1 MSVYDSRIVRFLK
14 RFRPVVVVL
23 QNTQRYLGLLARPHM
38 LSRYLKANRVR
49 KLQIG
54 SNICV
59 LPGWLNTDL
68 YPASL
73 RSVTLDATRRF
84 PFDGASFD
92 YVFSEHQIEHIRFD
106 DALTML
112 RECHRILRP
121 GGKIRIALPSAN
133 PLLELFGPSRTE
145 LQNRYIHE
153 KTKLLY
159 PNAFKPSPCFAL
171 NAASMNWGHK
181 FLYDNETLCCVL
193 QNVGFTNV
201 RFFAPGESDDANFTG
216 IESRTSDIDRY
227 ETVVAQATRP

>member
-1 MSVYDSRIVRFLK
+1 MSVYDTRTVRFLK
-14 RFRPVVVVL
+14 RFRPAVVVL
-23 QNTQRYLGLLARPHM
+23 QRSQLCMGLVVRP
-38 LSRYLKANRVR
+38 LVVSRYLKAHPVR

-54 SNICV
+54 SNIRV

-92 YVFSEHQIEHIRFD
+92 YVFSEHQMEHIRYD
-106 DALTML
+106 DALLML

-121 GGKIRIALPSAN
+121 GGQIRIALPSADR
-133 PLLELFGPSRTE
+133 LLELFGPSRTE
-145 LQNRYIHE
+145 LQNRYIRE

-159 PNAFKPSPCFAL
+159 PNACQPSPCFAL
-171 NAASMNWGHK
+171 NAGFMNWGHK
-181 FLYDNETLCCVL
+181 FLYDNETLRGVL
-193 QNVGFTNV
+193 QSAGFSNI

-216 IESRTSDIDRY
+216 IESRMSEIDKY
-227 ETVVAQATRP
+227 ETVAAQAARS

>member
-1 MSVYDSRIVRFLK
+1 MVSK
-14 RFRPVVVVL
+14 
-23 QNTQRYLGLLARPHM
+23 
-38 LSRYLKANRVR
+38 YLKAHSVH

-59 LPGWLNTDL
+59 LSGWLNTDL
-68 YPASL
+68 YPASF

-84 PFDGASFD
+84 PFGGASFD
-92 YVFSEHQIEHIRFD
+92 YVFSEHQMEHIGYD
-106 DALTML
+106 DALKML

-121 GGKIRIALPSAN
+121 GGKIRIAVPSADR
-133 PLLELFGPSRTE
+133 LVELFGPSRTE

-171 NAASMNWGHK
+171 NAGFMNWGHK

-201 RFFAPGESDDANFTG
+201 RFFSPGESDDANFTG
-216 IESRTSDIDRY
+216 IESRMSEIDKY